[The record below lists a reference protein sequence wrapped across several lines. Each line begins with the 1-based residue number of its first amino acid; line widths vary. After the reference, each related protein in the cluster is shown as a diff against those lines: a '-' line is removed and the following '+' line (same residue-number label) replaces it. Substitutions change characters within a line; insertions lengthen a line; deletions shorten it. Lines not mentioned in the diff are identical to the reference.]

1 MPEAQQTLEQL
12 NLFVTKLDEID
23 DYETEVLTPVV
34 LEMAGKLGALNRQ
47 AMHLVQT
54 TINEGTELSRRVHA
68 GEADAG
74 EDLERL
80 KLNLR
85 ETSDRVERAI
95 SKLQSTLTLV
105 DGSINISCDILDY
118 ISQVRQLLTEGIW
131 D

>member
-1 MPEAQQTLEQL
+1 MPDTSETLAKL
-12 NLFVTKLDEID
+12 NEFIAKLDEID

-34 LEMAGKLGALNRQ
+34 LEMTGKLGALNRQ

-54 TINEGTELSRRVHA
+54 TITEGTELDNRVKA
-68 GEADAG
+68 GEEGAG

-85 ETSDRVERAI
+85 ETSERVERAI
-95 SKLQSTLTLV
+95 NKLKSKLTLV

-118 ISQVRQLLTEGIW
+118 IGRVRQLLTEDIW